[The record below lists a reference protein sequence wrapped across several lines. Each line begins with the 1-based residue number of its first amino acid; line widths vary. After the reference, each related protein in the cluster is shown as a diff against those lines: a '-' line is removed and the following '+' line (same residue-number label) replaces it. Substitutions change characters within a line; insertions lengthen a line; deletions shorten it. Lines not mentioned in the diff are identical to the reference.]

1 MENNCGF
8 WCLLAGW
15 LTSSE
20 VGSAA
25 SVAGVLLSVV
35 GFAITIRNVYVSRQA
50 AERAERA
57 SVATREA
64 LRFFDT
70 LQELASAV
78 AALEEVKRLQRER
91 AWSALP
97 ERYSALRKSRITI
110 RRGHPDLTEDQQTR
124 VQRAIT
130 FLADMERRVERSLDD
145 QKPIEKIAAFNEVA
159 SSHVIELHELLLEIR
174 LQSGAM

>member
-1 MENNCGF
+1 MENDCSI

-25 SVAGVLLSVV
+25 SVLGVLLSVV
-35 GFAITIRNVYVSRQA
+35 GFAITLRNVFVSRRA
-50 AERAERA
+50 AERAEGA
-57 SVATREA
+57 SVETREA

-70 LQELASAV
+70 IQELASTV
-78 AALEEVKRLQRER
+78 AALEEIRRLQRER
-91 AWSALP
+91 AWPALP
-97 ERYSALRKSRITI
+97 ERYSALRKSLITI
-110 RRGHPDLTEDQQTR
+110 RHGHPDLSEEQQTR

-145 QKPIEKIAAFNEVA
+145 QKPIEKVAAFNEIA
-159 SSHVIELHELLLEIR
+159 SGHVTELHELLLEIR
-174 LQSGAM
+174 RQSGAM